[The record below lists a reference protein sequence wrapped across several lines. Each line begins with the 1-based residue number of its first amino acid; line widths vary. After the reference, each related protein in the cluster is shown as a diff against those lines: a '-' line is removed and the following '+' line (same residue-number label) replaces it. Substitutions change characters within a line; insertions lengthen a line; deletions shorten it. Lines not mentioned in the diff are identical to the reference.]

1 MPGLVPLDR
10 HGGELLI
17 NLHTGLNVTLT
28 AVGGAFVPTTVMLVI
43 GLVQPSG
50 TDCVTTTSM
59 NTAAAGSD
67 APTSP
72 DETATTASTTSS
84 VVFEGTLGQDQSRF
98 YAFTAA
104 RAGSVPGDPSP
115 QFLTILAVPVSLLS
129 VRIRRLQ
136 RSRAYVQECY
146 AIEGPFGLRPPTA
159 RPNLPSN
166 PVTFG

>member
-1 MPGLVPLDR
+1 MPGLVPFDR

-17 NLHTGLNVTLT
+17 NLLTDLNVTLT
-28 AVGGAFVPTTVMLVI
+28 AVGGAFVPTTVMLAI
-43 GLVQPSG
+43 GLEQPSG
-50 TDCVTTTSM
+50 TDCVTTTIV

-72 DETATTASTTSS
+72 DETATASTTSS